1 MSSVASRAVRN
12 STGVRL
18 PSARRR
24 RHTSKPSRSGS
35 ITSSTTRSGATAAT
49 ASRASRPVGRRRH
62 LEAVVAQGGAEHRAQ
77 VVLVVDDQE
86 MLARHARRSVAR
98 RSVNSPRAR
107 CVLTADSRRTLRRAA
122 MSRTETG
129 AGRVLPHRRRR
140 PDVGTDTVKGS
151 QRVRSSGRRAR
162 RRRSFEPGGKHG
174 EAGPRRVR
182 SRRRAHRGGRAQD
195 LGRRPARGDR
205 DRPPGRRADGL
216 AQGRPHPAAP
226 QPARR
231 LRLPRLRLARAAPH
245 VALRV
250 LRERRQGRRRGGHRP
265 ADHTGVLRR
274 ALDRRRWPARPTTG
288 SASRAG

>member
-1 MSSVASRAVRN
+1 MSRAVRN
-12 STGVRL
+12 STGVWL

-49 ASRASRPVGRRRH
+49 SARASRPVAADDTSKPWWRRAATSI
-62 LEAVVAQGGAEHRAQ
+62 E
-77 VVLVVDDQE
+77 
-86 MLARHARRSVAR
+86 RRLSSSSTIRRCSPGMYESVAR
-98 RSVNSPRAR
+98 RSVSSLRAR
-107 CVLTADSRRTLRRAA
+107 CVLSADSRPAHSRAA

-151 QRVRSSGRRAR
+151 QRVRSSGCRAR

-182 SRRRAHRGGRAQD
+182 SRRRAHRGRRAQD
-195 LGRRPARGDR
+195 VGRRPACGDR

-231 LRLPRLRLARAAPH
+231 LRLSRVRLARAAPH
-245 VALRV
+245 VARRV
-250 LRERRQGRRRGGHRP
+250 LRERGQGRRRGGHRS
-265 ADHTGVLRR
+265 ADHPGVLRR
-274 ALDRRRWPARPTTG
+274 ALDRRRSPARPTTG
-288 SASRAG
+288 SVSRAA

>member
-1 MSSVASRAVRN
+1 
-12 STGVRL
+12 
-18 PSARRR
+18 
-24 RHTSKPSRSGS
+24 
-35 ITSSTTRSGATAAT
+35 
-49 ASRASRPVGRRRH
+49 
-62 LEAVVAQGGAEHRAQ
+62 
-77 VVLVVDDQE
+77 
-86 MLARHARRSVAR
+86 
-98 RSVNSPRAR
+98 
-107 CVLTADSRRTLRRAA
+107 

-151 QRVRSSGRRAR
+151 QRVRSSGCRAR

-231 LRLPRLRLARAAPH
+231 LRLPRVRLARTAPH
-245 VALRV
+245 VARRV
-250 LRERRQGRRRGGHRP
+250 LRERGQGRRRGGHRS
-265 ADHTGVLRR
+265 ADHAGVLRR
-274 ALDRRRWPARPTTG
+274 ALDRVARRRDRLLARSAGPPDDADAPSAGRDALRADRLGRRDRPHRRRARHAGVAAPRRVLHVGAHEQRGRLRVPADGAGARHQQPPG
-288 SASRAG
+288 LLEHVPRVERRGPRARRSASARAR